1 MADLSP
7 QWALFREELRG
18 LIRRNI
24 HPWSGTATVYRR
36 EEEELGAS
44 LGLTKTEA
52 CSTFLSLRGSH
63 CSHWDLRT
71 SSIVQSM
78 ISTSADLA
86 EEEPPRRW
94 SAFNDVFLL

>member
-7 QWALFREELRG
+7 RRALFREELREV
-18 LIRRNI
+18 IQRNT

-36 EEEELGAS
+36 EVEELGAS
-44 LGLTKTEA
+44 LDLTKTEA
-52 CSTFLSLRGSH
+52 CSTFFSLRGSL
-63 CSHWDLRT
+63 WDLGT
-71 SSIVQSM
+71 GSIVESM
-78 ISTSADLA
+78 ISTSAALA

>member
-7 QWALFREELRG
+7 RWALFREELRE
-18 LIRRNI
+18 LIQRNT

-36 EEEELGAS
+36 EVEEIGAS

-52 CSTFLSLRGSH
+52 CSTFFGLRGSL
-63 CSHWDLRT
+63 WDLRT
-71 SSIVQSM
+71 SSIVESG

-86 EEEPPRRW
+86 EEDPPRRW
-94 SAFNDVFLL
+94 SAFL

>member
-7 QWALFREELRG
+7 QRAQFREELRE
-18 LIRRNI
+18 LIKRNT

-36 EEEELGAS
+36 EVEELGAS
-44 LGLTKTEA
+44 LNLTKTEA
-52 CSTFLSLRGSH
+52 YSTFFGLRGSL
-63 CSHWDLRT
+63 WDLGT
-71 SSIVQSM
+71 GSIVESM
-78 ISTSADLA
+78 SSTSEELA

>member
-7 QWALFREELRG
+7 QRALFREELRG

-36 EEEELGAS
+36 EVVELGAS
-44 LGLTKTEA
+44 LNLTNTEA

-63 CSHWDLRT
+63 WDLRT
-71 SSIVQSM
+71 SSIVESM

-86 EEEPPRRW
+86 EVEPPRRW
-94 SAFNDVFLL
+94 SAFNDVLLL

>member
-7 QWALFREELRG
+7 QRALFREELRE
-18 LIRRNI
+18 LIQRNT
-24 HPWSGTATVYRR
+24 HPWSGTATVHRR
-36 EEEELGAS
+36 EVEELGAS

-63 CSHWDLRT
+63 WDLRT
-71 SSIVQSM
+71 GSIVQSM

>member
-1 MADLSP
+1 MTERP
-7 QWALFREELRG
+7 PRWALFREELRG
-18 LIRRNI
+18 LIRRNTY
-24 HPWSGTATVYRR
+24 PSSGTATVYRR
-36 EEEELGAS
+36 EVEELGAS
-44 LGLTKTEA
+44 LNLTKTEA

-63 CSHWDLRT
+63 WDLRT
-71 SSIVQSM
+71 GSIVQSM

>member
-1 MADLSP
+1 MADLSARRA
-7 QWALFREELRG
+7 QFREELRE
-18 LIRRNI
+18 LIRTNT

-36 EEEELGAS
+36 EVEELGTS
-44 LGLTKTEA
+44 LDLTKTEA
-52 CSTFLSLRGSH
+52 CSTFLGLRGSL
-63 CSHWDLRT
+63 WDLRT
-71 SSIVQSM
+71 GSIVESM

>member
-7 QWALFREELRG
+7 QRALFREELKG

-36 EEEELGAS
+36 EVEELGAS

-52 CSTFLSLRGSH
+52 CSTFFGLRGSH
-63 CSHWDLRT
+63 WDLGT
-71 SSIVQSM
+71 GSIVESM

-94 SAFNDVFLL
+94 SAFL

>member
-7 QWALFREELRG
+7 RRALFREELRG
-18 LIRRNI
+18 LIRRNT

-36 EEEELGAS
+36 EVEEIGAS
-44 LGLTKTEA
+44 VDLTKTGA
-52 CSTFLSLRGSH
+52 CSTFFSLRGSL
-63 CSHWDLRT
+63 WDLRT
-71 SSIVQSM
+71 GSIVQSM

-86 EEEPPRRW
+86 EEDPPRRW

>member
-7 QWALFREELRG
+7 QRALFREELRE
-18 LIRRNI
+18 LIRTNT

-36 EEEELGAS
+36 EVEELGACVD
-44 LGLTKTEA
+44 LTKTEA

-63 CSHWDLRT
+63 WELRT
-71 SSIVQSM
+71 SSIVESM
-78 ISTSADLA
+78 ISTSAALA
-86 EEEPPRRW
+86 EEDPPRRW

>member
-7 QWALFREELRG
+7 QRALFREELRE
-18 LIRRNI
+18 LIRRNT

-36 EEEELGAS
+36 EVEEIGAS
-44 LGLTKTEA
+44 LDLTKTEA
-52 CSTFLSLRGSH
+52 CSTFFSLRGSL
-63 CSHWDLRT
+63 WDLRT
-71 SSIVQSM
+71 SSIVESM
-78 ISTSADLA
+78 ICTTRDLA

>member
-7 QWALFREELRG
+7 RRALFQAELRE
-18 LIRRNI
+18 LIQRNT

-36 EEEELGAS
+36 EVEELGAS
-44 LGLTKTEA
+44 LNLTKTEA
-52 CSTFLSLRGSH
+52 CFTFFGLRGSL
-63 CSHWDLRT
+63 WDLRT
-71 SSIVQSM
+71 GSIVESM

-86 EEEPPRRW
+86 EEEPPLRW